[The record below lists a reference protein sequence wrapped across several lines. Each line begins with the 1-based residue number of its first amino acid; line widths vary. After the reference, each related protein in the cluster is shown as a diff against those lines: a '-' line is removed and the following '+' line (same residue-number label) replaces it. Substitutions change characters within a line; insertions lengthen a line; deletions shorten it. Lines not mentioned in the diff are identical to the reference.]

1 MVTKECCLLDN
12 DASTKGPTFGVE
24 LSSLIAKQATS
35 IPFIVTKCV
44 EEIELRGITQEGIYR
59 VSGFADEVDELKA
72 AFMKHGRQTNISA
85 ESLNIHTVAGV
96 LKLFFRSLPK
106 PLISEII
113 ARECTALMTNEEDM
127 DAAKQLKLMRTNLLK
142 LPTAHWNCLKY
153 MANHLRRV
161 TNYQE
166 TNKMNETNL
175 ATVFAPTLIGTELK
189 IFTDLAQ
196 EIHLLTLIIKHNN
209 ILFSS

>member
-1 MVTKECCLLDN
+1 MATKECSLVD
-12 DASTKGPTFGVE
+12 DGESTKGPHFGIE
-24 LSSLIAKQATS
+24 LSSVIAKQATS

-44 EEIELRGITQEGIYR
+44 EEIEARGITQEGIYR

-72 AFMKHGRQTNISA
+72 AFIKHGRQTNISA

-96 LKLFFRSLPK
+96 LKLFFRNLPT
-106 PLISEII
+106 PLISESI
-113 ARECTALMTNEEDM
+113 AAECNTLVDGDM
-127 DAAKQLKLMRTNLLK
+127 DTENQLKSMKTNLLK

-153 MANHLRRV
+153 MANHLRKV
-161 TNYQE
+161 ASYQE
-166 TNKMNETNL
+166 INKMNETNL

-196 EIHLLTLIIKHNN
+196 EIHLLTLIIKHYN
-209 ILFSS
+209 ILFS